1 VFVIVKTVVASIAV
15 GTKDSGGGGVHA
27 DERLTGAGSASA
39 QDHLVQVEACHGR
52 RADVLDI
59 ALVSRHAGIVDHD
72 VVYGLLSE
80 CLQDVSSDA
89 LMLHTFVVCYLVLN
103 SRLFFWIGHFFDEGC

>member
-1 VFVIVKTVVASIAV
+1 VFVIVKIVVASVAI
-15 GTKDSGGGGVHA
+15 GMKDSGGGGVHA

-39 QDHLVQVEACHGR
+39 QDRLVQVKACHGR

-59 ALVSRHAGIVDHD
+59 ALVSRCAGIVDHD

-80 CLQDVSSDA
+80 
-89 LMLHTFVVCYLVLN
+89 
-103 SRLFFWIGHFFDEGC
+103 